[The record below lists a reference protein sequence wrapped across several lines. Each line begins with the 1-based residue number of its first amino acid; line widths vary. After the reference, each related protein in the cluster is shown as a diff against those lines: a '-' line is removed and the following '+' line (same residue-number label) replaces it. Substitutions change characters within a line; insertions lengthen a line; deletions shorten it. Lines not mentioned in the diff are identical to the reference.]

1 MKPLPKDFHPKKI
14 LVCQLRQIGD
24 VVLATPL
31 IRLLKKRFP
40 DAAIDVFT
48 EKKCAPVLQNNP
60 NISNIWELDKQKH
73 DGMFKSLA
81 LYWRIGRQGYDL
93 VVDCQQLPRCRFVT
107 LFSRARIRISYP
119 PPWYNR
125 PFYTHWAAPLQG
137 YAGRYKASF
146 LSPLGITWNGERPK
160 IYLSQSEISWAETFF
175 ATHSLPRRNGPV
187 LTIDPTHRRASRRWP
202 AKHYSRLLR
211 LLADEVTGLVAILL
225 YGPGEKEEV
234 AEIARQSGMSDR
246 CIVPENMLSLREMA
260 AVIAKADLHVGNCSA
275 PRHIAVAVDT
285 SSLAILGSTSKAWT
299 FPAPEHLDITH
310 DLPCQ
315 PCNKDVCP
323 FGTNQCLQELS
334 PETVSKKIMTLLHGY
349 NKHE

>member
-1 MKPLPKDFHPKKI
+1 MKPLLDTFHPQKI

-24 VVLATPL
+24 VILVTPL
-31 IRLLKKRFP
+31 IRILKKRYP
-40 DAAIDVFT
+40 DADIDVFT
-48 EKKCAPVLQNNP
+48 EKKCAPVLYNSP
-60 NISNIWELDKQKH
+60 DISTIWELDKQKH
-73 DGMFKSLA
+73 AGIFKSLA
-81 LYWRIGRQGYDL
+81 LYRTIGRQGYDL

-107 LFSRARIRISYP
+107 LFSQAEIRISYP

-125 PFYTHWAAPLQG
+125 FLYTHWATPQQG
-137 YAGRYKASF
+137 YAGQYKASF
-146 LSPLGITWNGERPK
+146 LSPLGITWQGERPR
-160 IYLSQSEISWAETFF
+160 IYLSQSELRGAETFF
-175 ATHSLPRRNGPV
+175 AQHGLARQGGPV

-246 CIVPENMLSLREMA
+246 CIVPKNMLSLREMA